1 MTDIAIEQCTTL
13 LGALLRALE
22 TLDHCA
28 RHVRPDD
35 LERLAPLVVDADRD
49 LRAAVESL
57 SPWPEAYAGLRG
69 ALDASAEPALRAL
82 GEFRVAA
89 TGTGDLGGVYRALRL
104 LPRAQEALYELSRLP
119 PVSLYFLDADGVG
132 RKERLA
138 AAAPSGRAGP
148 IHVGNEPGSRG
159 GFSLYVPEDYDAG
172 REYPLVMALHG
183 GSGHGRR
190 FLWTWLRTARSRNL
204 ILVAPTSVGPTWAL
218 TGPDPDTPN
227 LSRILDAVCAEWTVD
242 RSRLLL
248 TGMSDGGTFT
258 YVSGLDEASPFTH
271 LAPVAAAFHPML
283 AEMAS
288 PARLRGLPIRITH
301 GALDWMFPV
310 AMARDAQQALA
321 RRGAAVALR
330 EIADL
335 SHCYP
340 AEINPDLADGLVG
353 EEAAG

>member
-1 MTDIAIEQCTTL
+1 MTDAALDQCTAL

-22 TLDHCA
+22 TLEHCA
-28 RHVRPDD
+28 RHVRPDALD
-35 LERLAPLVVDADRD
+35 HLAPLIVAADRD
-49 LRAAVESL
+49 LRAAVEGL

-82 GEFRVAA
+82 GEFRVA
-89 TGTGDLGGVYRALRL
+89 TTKTGDLGDVHRALRL
-104 LPRAQEALYELSRLP
+104 LPRAQDALYDLSRLP
-119 PVSLYFLDADGVG
+119 PVSLYFLDTDKADRTKQLADAPRCDRTGV
-132 RKERLA
+132 
-138 AAAPSGRAGP
+138 

-159 GFSLYVPEDYDAG
+159 GFSLYLPEDYDAAHS
-172 REYPLVMALHG
+172 YPLVMALHG

-190 FLWTWLRTARSRNL
+190 FLWSWLRTARSRSL

-227 LSRILDAVCAEWTVD
+227 LSRILDAVCAEWPID
-242 RSRLLL
+242 RARLLL

-258 YVSGLDEASPFTH
+258 YVSGLDPASPFTH

-283 AEMAS
+283 ADMAS
-288 PARLRGLPIRITH
+288 PARLRDLRIRITH
-301 GALDWMFPV
+301 GALDWMFPIT
-310 AMARDAQQALA
+310 MAREAQRALA
-321 RRGAAVALR
+321 QRGADVALR

-340 AEINPDLADGLVG
+340 AEINADLADWLMG
-353 EEAAG
+353 EARSE